1 MYTKYTIPIMKKTSK
16 TQNKSSVNLHYFLV
30 RIFSNEMLH
39 YFPDVENDKYE
50 VGLPPHPQHTFVTS
64 WIALLPHFC
73 PFLAPRKRIGNESR
87 IDVHWADILQWHP
100 FFMYFL
106 SFSFL
111 YHLYIFWPHFLFYS
125 IYVLS
130 FSVHLPLLY
139 FLCRVGHVNLKV
151 LPSVVV

>member
-64 WIALLPHFC
+64 WIALLT
-73 PFLAPRKRIGNESR
+73 
-87 IDVHWADILQWHP
+87 
-100 FFMYFL
+100 
-106 SFSFL
+106 
-111 YHLYIFWPHFLFYS
+111 
-125 IYVLS
+125 IYVS
-130 FSVHLPLLY
+130 SWPLAKEL
-139 FLCRVGHVNLKV
+139 GMN
-151 LPSVVV
+151 PE